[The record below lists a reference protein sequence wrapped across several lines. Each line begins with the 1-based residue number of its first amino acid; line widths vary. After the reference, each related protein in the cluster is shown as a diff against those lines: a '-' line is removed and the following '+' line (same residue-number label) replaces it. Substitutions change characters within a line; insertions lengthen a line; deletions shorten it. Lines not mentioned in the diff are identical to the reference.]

1 MLKRG
6 LLSPSSNSATVVLG
20 VKVSLELNNIIENLA
35 IQETK
40 GNKSE
45 MIRLLITE
53 AISKRGNDENLINEM
68 AKNEF

>member
-53 AISKRGNDENLINEM
+53 AISERSDNENLINEM